1 MSKKAKTTIMCDV
14 CHKPIVEDVNTDV
27 PWYCMSSASERKY
40 YRVSRT
46 DGEGMNDCCSMA
58 CVIKELE
65 SRITAAQSI
74 LVQQETIHFEAEKV
88 KCDNDE

>member
-14 CHKPIVEDVNTDV
+14 CHKPIVEDANTDI
-27 PWYCMSSASERKY
+27 PWYGMSSASKKKY
-40 YRVSRT
+40 YRVGRT

-58 CVIKELE
+58 CVMKNLE
-65 SRITAAQSI
+65 SRITAAQNM
-74 LVQQETIHFEAEKV
+74 LVKQATIHFETEKV